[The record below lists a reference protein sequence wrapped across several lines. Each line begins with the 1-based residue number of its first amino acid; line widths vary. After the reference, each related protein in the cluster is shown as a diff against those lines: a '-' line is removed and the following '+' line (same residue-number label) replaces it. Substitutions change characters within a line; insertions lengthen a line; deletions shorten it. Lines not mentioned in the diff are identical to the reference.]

1 MGQRNRT
8 TTVKGAGILYQ
19 DHGIRTMNANMIWN
33 GVRWIFDEDKE
44 IDTDSVTLAMKSLT
58 VTHANKK
65 VTATCEVKTVPRE
78 EHKTRSTQHAL
89 PMLLRLLQI

>member
-1 MGQRNRT
+1 MSA
-8 TTVKGAGILYQ
+8 K
-19 DHGIRTMNANMIWN
+19 MIWN
-33 GVRWIFDEDKE
+33 GVRWVFDEDKE
-44 IDTDSVTLAMKSLT
+44 IDIDSVTLLMKSTDL
-58 VTHANKK
+58 NKK